1 MGHWLKF
8 ARCVPVVVMRNP
20 MLALPEPLAHRFA
33 VYSGSYELDL
43 TSQPEQPQALF
54 AGEVIA
60 KAYAQAKWPQTFK
73 VVDLSEFYP

>member
-1 MGHWLKF
+1 MSTQ
-8 ARCVPVVVMRNP
+8 NP
-20 MLALPEPLAHRFA
+20 MLALPEPQAHRFA

-54 AGEVIA
+54 ADKAIA
-60 KAYAQAKWPQTFK
+60 TAYAIAKWPNTFK